1 MSDLTKQTQKVGD
14 RSVAVVAT
22 GDVSVTMGATSSEVA
37 QIVSEVFAKNFLV
50 LRQEAA
56 EVATQRAAELIDRF
70 LSELQER
77 NPVGLAQATSVDFQ
91 VAIFNA
97 QREYARS
104 GDDHLADV
112 LVDLLVERSKV
123 STRELM
129 QLVLNQAL
137 ETVPLL
143 TPPQLEAL
151 GLIFVLRHTLNS
163 RVKDL
168 KTLGSYFDSHIWPLS
183 EHLSLSDTS
192 ILHMAYARCGASS
205 IAHATIPSLMLNGY
219 KGLFQKGIYRE
230 SVELQ
235 SRSNAFASLLIPCLH
250 DSSKFQVGATNE
262 AVLNEAIADRELN
275 SQEAVDIRQ
284 LWGANVMSEQEVASF
299 LMSLRP
305 YMKGVMELW
314 DHTTMK
320 NFSLTSVGMA
330 IGHATLRRRGLEHG
344 PLDVWIQS
352 ESPLVSG

>member
-97 QREYARS
+97 QREYGKS

-112 LVDLLVERSKV
+112 LLDLLVERSKV

-192 ILHMAYARCGASS
+192 PSVLMAYARYGASS

-219 KGLFQKGIYRE
+219 KGF
-230 SVELQ
+230 
-235 SRSNAFASLLIPCLH
+235 SRKVF
-250 DSSKFQVGATNE
+250 
-262 AVLNEAIADRELN
+262 IANPLSCSR
-275 SQEAVDIRQ
+275 VRTP
-284 LWGANVMSEQEVASF
+284 
-299 LMSLRP
+299 LR
-305 YMKGVMELW
+305 
-314 DHTTMK
+314 
-320 NFSLTSVGMA
+320 
-330 IGHATLRRRGLEHG
+330 
-344 PLDVWIQS
+344 
-352 ESPLVSG
+352 VS